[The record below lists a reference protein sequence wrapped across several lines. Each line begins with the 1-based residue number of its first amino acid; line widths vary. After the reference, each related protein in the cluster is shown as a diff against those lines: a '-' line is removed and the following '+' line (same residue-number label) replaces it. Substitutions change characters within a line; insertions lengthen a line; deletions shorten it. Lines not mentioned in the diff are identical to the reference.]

1 MNIDLIPEVK
11 DVDLVF
17 ATAKTDPKLL
27 AIAREKGFYNG
38 DTKYNKM
45 FSNLFFSGGK
55 IESRTKISDEH
66 KNKIIRYFKALAG
79 SFAPKHEE
87 KEAVCAL
94 LLSWL
99 NEKA

>member
-1 MNIDLIPEVK
+1 MNIELVPDVTDIDLAFPTVK
-11 DVDLVF
+11 AD
-17 ATAKTDPKLL
+17 KKLL
-27 AIAREKGFYNG
+27 AMAREQGFCNG

-45 FSNLFFSGGK
+45 FSNLFFTGGK
-55 IESRTKISDEH
+55 IESKAKISDES
-66 KNKIIRYFKALAG
+66 KVKIIRYFKALAG

-99 NEKA
+99 NE

>member
-11 DVDLVF
+11 DVDLAF
-17 ATAKTDPKLL
+17 PTAKADPKLL
-27 AIAREKGFYNG
+27 AMAREQGFYNG
-38 DTKYNKM
+38 DTKYNSM
-45 FSNLFFSGGK
+45 FSNLFFRGGK
-55 IESRTKISDEH
+55 IETKAKISDEH
-66 KNKIIRYFKALAG
+66 KSKIIRYFKVLSG

-99 NEKA
+99 NDKA